1 MWNSWGGPGKQRQ
14 YSRLHL
20 EKLRK
25 IFWVTRD
32 NIKIVLKTG
41 SPVPWL
47 LRGAGLCCHSCH
59 IFLGRPLYTI
69 IMIIVMLRIMFT
81 FIIRLRLYAV
91 VPSPDEQPECLQV
104 AFKGRPQGGGHPVL
118 VPGLTFTL
126 GLIIII
132 IRVAYIRITIRSN
145 TLSCSLCELLL
156 WVLQGSHPEPPWTF
170 WYRLLI
176 YSFTILWM
184 YEYEH
189 FWSFPFRR
197 LLPIDI
203 FWKI

>member
-1 MWNSWGGPGKQRQ
+1 MS
-14 YSRLHL
+14 SRLFIAARSCKYDLKQPGL
-20 EKLRK
+20 ENLICSFFLKSGPFPINVNTLAEWRSMSRSQRLTPKLIKNVTQLRWPWQTKTIFQAAFRK
-25 IFWVTRD
+25 VEKNILGD

-81 FIIRLRLYAV
+81 FTIRLRLYAV

-126 GLIIII
+126 GL
-132 IRVAYIRITIRSN
+132 
-145 TLSCSLCELLL
+145 
-156 WVLQGSHPEPPWTF
+156 GSS
-170 WYRLLI
+170 YL
-176 YSFTILWM
+176 
-184 YEYEH
+184 
-189 FWSFPFRR
+189 
-197 LLPIDI
+197 
-203 FWKI
+203 